1 MYFSIFPSCFVAA
14 KANQKFPFHFL
25 FRFAAEGWGEETRGK
40 CKEIFGFAARYSA
53 RRGASS
59 AIGAEDLGQSHHA
72 LRACEV
78 SQGSAGNGFGL
89 FDTMTTDMY
98 PSSNRSFLWLERV
111 IGSSPIPRTRYPVT
125 TQ

>member
-89 FDTMTTDMY
+89 FDTMTTKFDLTK
-98 PSSNRSFLWLERV
+98 NAIRARRSRAHGVAFPQ
-111 IGSSPIPRTRYPVT
+111 GNATAF
-125 TQ
+125 